1 MINAVFE
8 KIIEKVRKHEDI
20 NLVTTAARRNDLASE
35 PNFHTTSFFSRKI
48 TSCRKEN
55 NTDAYE

>member
-1 MINAVFE
+1 MIDAIFE

-35 PNFHTTSFFSRKI
+35 PNFHTSFFSRKI
-48 TSCRKEN
+48 ISCRKEN